1 MEGMDKLAYLAKT
14 LSRTTRK
21 DYENYV
27 VNAVWNRLG
36 DDTLKPVSQQ
46 WLAKPN
52 GKGYFIDLYFPQ
64 VNIGIE
70 CDEPFH
76 HDQED
81 ADKAR
86 ELDLID
92 ILNQID
98 AEHGY
103 KALYIDIAKGYDSV
117 NAQIDRAVEEIC
129 REAQRRR
136 LAGDFCEWSPDAEN
150 EAKLDGRESIFV
162 GDGLS
167 FRTICDA
174 CDAVFGSGYRGQQH
188 AYIKPRGPFRE
199 VYPSYVAWFPA
210 KMAVGGK
217 GRKGWLNIVSPDG
230 SEICEGRKGENYEG
244 DGDSSTRVVFVRA
257 KDPITGASDYRF
269 LGVFEPCGTREL
281 SGQLYRRY
289 RRIAESF
296 PILRG

>member
-1 MEGMDKLAYLAKT
+1 MDKLAYLAKT

-46 WLAKPN
+46 WLARPD

-64 VNIGIE
+64 VNLGVE

-76 HDQED
+76 HNQKA
-81 ADKAR
+81 ADRAR
-86 ELDLID
+86 ELDLMD

-98 AEHGY
+98 ANHGY
-103 KALYIDIAKGYDSV
+103 KALHIDISKGYDSV
-117 NAQIDRAVEEIC
+117 NAQIDMAVEEI
-129 REAQRRR
+129 RSEAQRRKD
-136 LAGDFCEWSPDAEN
+136 AGDFTEWSPDAGDET
-150 EAKLDGRESIFV
+150 KLDGRQSISV

-167 FRTICDA
+167 FRTICDV
-174 CDAVFGSGYRGQQH
+174 CNEVFDSGYQGQQH
-188 AYIKPRGPFRE
+188 AYFRPQGPFRKS
-199 VYPSYVAWFPA
+199 YPSYMAWFPT
-210 KMAVGGK
+210 KMAVEGK

-230 SEICEGRKGENYEG
+230 SVICEGREGENYEG
-244 DGDSSTRVVFVRA
+244 DGDSSARVVFVMV
-257 KDPITGASDYRF
+257 KDPITGVSGYHF
-269 LGVFEPCGTREL
+269 LGVFEPRGTKEVN
-281 SGQLYRRY
+281 GQQYRLY

-296 PILRG
+296 PVLRG